1 MNENEKRH
9 DLFIFN
15 CVSLFSLCSLQ
26 RTCLLGKKKY
36 DWENNR
42 NHQLN
47 YFANPETAK
56 TRNSKWAKVTYRVD
70 GKIYVS
76 GNRIQVPLTAQVG
89 NSVTVRYDLQHPE
102 RLYSYSLARIVVS
115 LFVTVVCI
123 VVGVFHLA

>member
-1 MNENEKRH
+1 MKNDTIFLYLIASVSFLFALYNALAFWAKR
-9 DLFIFN
+9 N
-15 CVSLFSLCSLQ
+15 M
-26 RTCLLGKKKY
+26 T
-36 DWENNR
+36 
-42 NHQLN
+42 
-47 YFANPETAK
+47 APNPETAK

>member
-15 CVSLFSLCSLQ
+15 CVSLFSFCSLQ
-26 RTCLLGKKKY
+26 RICLLGKKKY
-36 DWENNR
+36 DWEGTINSITSP
-42 NHQLN
+42 
-47 YFANPETAK
+47 NPETAK

-70 GKIYVS
+70 GKTYVS

-102 RLYSYSLARIVVS
+102 RLYSYSLARILVS